1 MKLYRLIFSILMY
14 LKYRKVKFKT
24 IGQNAKYKVLNSY
37 FVVPENISI
46 GDNVNIGPKAD
57 FDGTGGIEI
66 GEGVIFGPGVIIY
79 SRTHNF
85 NSPDLAAIPFDNVFL
100 TAKVTIKPY
109 VWVGR
114 NVIILPGVTIGKGA
128 VIGAGA
134 VVAKDIPDYGIA
146 VGNPARVIKYRSNID
161 VFEKLLHEPTPFVY
175 EKFGRKKINR
185 ELKK

>member
-1 MKLYRLIFSILMY
+1 MSIKHFLLRLIKKII
-14 LKYRKVKFKT
+14 YRNIKFKS
-24 IGQNAKYKVLNSY
+24 IGSNCQYKSLRSNFSY
-37 FVVPENISI
+37 SENISL
-46 GDNVNIGPKAD
+46 GNYVNIGPGAD
-57 FDGTGGIEI
+57 FDASGGIEI
-66 GEGVIFGPGVIIY
+66 GSGVIFAPGVIIY

-161 VFEKLLHEPTPFVY
+161 IFEKLLHEPTPFVY
-175 EKFGRKKINR
+175 EKLGRKKINR